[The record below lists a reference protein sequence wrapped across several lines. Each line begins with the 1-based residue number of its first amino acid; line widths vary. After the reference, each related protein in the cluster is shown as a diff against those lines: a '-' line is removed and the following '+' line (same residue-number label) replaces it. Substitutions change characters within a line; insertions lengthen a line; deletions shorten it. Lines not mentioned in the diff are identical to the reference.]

1 MTLRKY
7 QPHIKTQKEV
17 KDAKKAKTFKGRI
30 KLGVEKKAKKEMPV
44 LVVKKINEFMEDPS
58 SEDDSSS
65 DDIEMPA
72 KNT

>member
-1 MTLRKY
+1 
-7 QPHIKTQKEV
+7 
-17 KDAKKAKTFKGRI
+17 
-30 KLGVEKKAKKEMPV
+30 MPV
-44 LVVKKINEFMEDPS
+44 ILVKKMNEFMEDPS